1 MFKLLPYQQDFLK
14 ALNRAGVEY
23 LVIGGKAMQAHRFNR
38 ESFDLD
44 VWVSNDIANARRLN
58 PILTARTKFPP
69 GHRASDLTVPGR
81 MIQIRNQHGQHIV
94 DVLTSIGEL
103 DFAAAYANKMRIL
116 VYRMFVPVAAIEDLI
131 LTKEVSQATT
141 EDRTLAE
148 RDGRDIELM
157 RERLAARNA

>member
-1 MFKLLPYQQDFLK
+1 
-14 ALNRAGVEY
+14 
-23 LVIGGKAMQAHRFNR
+23 
-38 ESFDLD
+38 
-44 VWVSNDIANARRLN
+44 
-58 PILTARTKFPP
+58 
-69 GHRASDLTVPGR
+69 